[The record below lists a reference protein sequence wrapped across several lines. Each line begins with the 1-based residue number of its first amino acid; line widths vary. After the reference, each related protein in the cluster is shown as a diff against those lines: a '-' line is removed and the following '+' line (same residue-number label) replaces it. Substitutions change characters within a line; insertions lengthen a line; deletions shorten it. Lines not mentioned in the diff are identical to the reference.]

1 MEIMLSHLGI
11 GMAYDALDGLN
22 IHAQRLHRRYNS
34 FCLMGLF
41 DGAYNQIVR
50 FLAILSIASN
60 NFFPS
65 PKNWILECFSLT
77 DCGIS
82 CKI

>member
-1 MEIMLSHLGI
+1 MEIMLSHFGI
-11 GMAYDALDGLN
+11 GMAYDALDGLD
-22 IHAQRLHRRYNS
+22 IHAQRLYRRYNS

-41 DGAYNQIVR
+41 DGAYNQIVG
-50 FLAILSIASN
+50 FWAILSIASN
-60 NFFPS
+60 NFSP

>member
-11 GMAYDALDGLN
+11 GMAYDALDGLD
-22 IHAQRLHRRYNS
+22 IHAQRLQRRYNS

-41 DGAYNQIVR
+41 DGAYNQIVG
-50 FLAILSIASN
+50 FWAILSIASN
-60 NFFPS
+60 NFS
-65 PKNWILECFSLT
+65 PQKNWILECFSLT

>member
-1 MEIMLSHLGI
+1 MEIMLSHFGI

-41 DGAYNQIVR
+41 DGAYNQIVG
-50 FLAILSIASN
+50 FWAILSIASN
-60 NFFPS
+60 NFS
-65 PKNWILECFSLT
+65 PQKNWILECFSLT

>member
-1 MEIMLSHLGI
+1 MEIMLSHLGV
-11 GMAYDALDGLN
+11 GVAYDALDGLD
-22 IHAQRLHRRYNS
+22 IHAQRLHRGYNC

-41 DGAYNQIVR
+41 DGAYNQIVG
-50 FLAILSIASN
+50 FWAILSIASN
-60 NFFPS
+60 NFS
-65 PKNWILECFSLT
+65 PQKNWILECFSLT

>member
-22 IHAQRLHRRYNS
+22 IHAQRL
-34 FCLMGLF
+34 
-41 DGAYNQIVR
+41 QTI
-50 FLAILSIASN
+50 
-60 NFFPS
+60 FFPS

>member
-1 MEIMLSHLGI
+1 MEIMLSHLGV
-11 GMAYDALDGLN
+11 GVAYDALDGLD
-22 IHAQRLHRRYNS
+22 IYAQRLHRRYNS

-41 DGAYNQIVR
+41 DGAYNQIVG
-50 FLAILSIASN
+50 FWAILSIASN
-60 NFFPS
+60 NFS
-65 PKNWILECFSLT
+65 PQKNWILECFSLT